1 MCGWP
6 AVIPLAPATSA
17 VRLPAELCWS
27 ACAGS
32 ANVWGQGYGDDVGQP
47 LMCLAQQG
55 SPSLLSACQPE
66 APCWSIYAGGA
77 NAEHGTADLGAGLPS
92 YPRLTKEAI
101 NALRYRGEDVAR
113 SLTKTVIKEVGSCS
127 LLGRSSNC
135 QVALQFGKS
144 SGPAVR

>member
-1 MCGWP
+1 MG
-6 AVIPLAPATSA
+6 
-17 VRLPAELCWS
+17 
-27 ACAGS
+27 AGIWRWRG
-32 ANVWGQGYGDDVGQP
+32 AA

-55 SPSLLSACQPE
+55 SPRLLSACQPE
-66 APCWSIYAGGA
+66 APCWSICAGGG

-127 LLGRSSNC
+127 LLGRSSNF